1 MKFAQIFAATAV
13 IVNATTLNIEGAS
26 TLVDDLEL
34 SAKPGSRELFDKF
47 DKVHV

>member
-13 IVNATTLNIEGAS
+13 IVNATTLSIESAS
-26 TLVDDLEL
+26 TFGVLEL

-47 DKVHV
+47 DKAHA